1 MNMTPEAIYNKAHE
15 EGMKAAYEVEKK
27 LSTYSIHSVDIYGNS
42 IPNTPV
48 FQMRGLCGFA
58 GVNIKPATS
67 KFAKFLVSK
76 GIAKK
81 DSYAGG
87 VTMHVHFFNQVMEMK
102 ESFAD
107 AFAKVLSEEGIRCYA
122 YSRLD

>member
-1 MNMTPEAIYNKAHE
+1 MTLEAIYNKAHE
-15 EGMKAAYEVEKK
+15 AGMKASYEVEKK
-27 LSTYSIHSVDIYGNS
+27 LSTYTIHSVDLCGNS
-42 IPNTPV
+42 IPNNPV

-67 KFAKFLVSK
+67 KFAKLLVSK

-87 VTMHVHFFNQVMEMK
+87 VTMRVNYFGQVMEMK
-102 ESFAD
+102 EAFANAFAD
-107 AFAKVLSEEGIRCYA
+107 VLYEEGIRCYA